1 MGKKPKATAK
11 VTLTSDLHM
20 WEFTAMNMMIK
31 ANDHGYSLLYLE
43 TDAQQIY
50 RNLHFQDEVN
60 LPLKPLQHEIA
71 A

>member
-1 MGKKPKATAK
+1 
-11 VTLTSDLHM
+11 M

-31 ANDHGYSLLYLE
+31 ANDNGYSLLYLE

-60 LPLKPLQHEIA
+60 LPLKLLQHEIA